1 MISSKYPNIIAKY
14 PNTYNIIDDFF
25 QKTSSISYSY
35 RQTSLGE
42 SSQVPWVFALRCG
55 AGGFFFPMIP
65 LSHEYSVTMG
75 PIITNHLRWN
85 LLVAPDFPAFW
96 CFFCC
101 VEFGAKTY
109 PIKSYLLVQSPL
121 NHHFCWLNCITI
133 CGEAAETSH
142 IS

>member
-55 AGGFFFPMIP
+55 AGDFFPND
-65 LSHEYSVTMG
+65 
-75 PIITNHLRWN
+75 PIVPWIFRDNGTHYHQSSPMKFAGCPR
-85 LLVAPDFPAFW
+85 FPSFLF
-96 CFFCC
+96 FFCC